1 MIRPS
6 VLHVTTTGMSLDWLL
21 RPQLVAFRAAGFDV
35 ITASAPGPHVE
46 MLRDA
51 GFEHHPI
58 PSFGRSMDL
67 RNDVRAARE
76 LASLVDTVRP
86 NIVHTHNPK
95 PGVLG
100 RLIGRLHGLD
110 GVVNTVHGLYAQPE
124 DHWKRRLPVYGVER
138 VAATC
143 SDAELVQNIED
154 LETLQRL
161 GVPPDRL
168 HLLGNGIDLGRF
180 APSEA
185 TRRAGRA
192 VAASLGLRR
201 GVPVVGIVGRL
212 VWEKGYQDFFDAI
225 RCLRLAGVDCE
236 AVVVGPAEPG
246 KHDAVDE
253 QTIEEMTDLGVRFL
267 GERHDVVALLSLFD
281 VFVLPSRREG
291 FPRAAMEACAMGVP
305 VVTTNIRGC
314 RQVVLDGVNGL
325 LYEPGE
331 SGELAEHLRLLLA
344 DPRLRRGMGAAG
356 VDRAAAEFDQQ
367 RVIDRTMAVYRQ
379 LLRVR
384 GMAAPQPES
393 SERYAD
399 SIDLVAAAASNR
411 AAPSRAPFASR

>member
-21 RPQLVAFRAAGFDV
+21 RPQLVAFRAAGFEV

-46 MLRDA
+46 TLRSA
-51 GFEHHPI
+51 GFEHHPV
-58 PSFGRSMDL
+58 PSFGRTMDL

-76 LASLVDTVRP
+76 LASVLDTVRP

-124 DHWKRRLPVYGVER
+124 DGWKRRLPVYGLER
-138 VAATC
+138 FAATC

-154 LETLQRL
+154 LDTLKRL
-161 GVPPDRL
+161 GVPSDRL
-168 HLLGNGIDLGRF
+168 HLLGNGIDLDRF
-180 APSEA
+180 TPSEA

-192 VAASLGLRR
+192 AAAKLGLRR

-225 RCLRLAGVDCE
+225 RSLRIAGVDFE
-236 AVVVGPAEPG
+236 PVVVGPSEPG

-253 QTIEEMTDLGVRFL
+253 QTIAEMTDLGVRFL
-267 GERHDVVALLSLFD
+267 GERHDIVSLLSLFD

-314 RQVVLDGVNGL
+314 RQVVLDGVNGQ
-325 LYEPGE
+325 LYEPGD
-331 SGELAEHLRLLLA
+331 SVGLAEHLCLLLA
-344 DPRLRRGMGAAG
+344 DPLLRRRMGAAG

-379 LLRVR
+379 LLQTR
-384 GMAAPQPES
+384 GKTTLQCAS
-393 SERYAD
+393 SERYTD
-399 SIDLVAAAASNR
+399 SIDLVAAAASKR
-411 AAPSRAPFASR
+411 PAPARAPSASR